1 MLADAES
8 DALHARVRALV
19 VAFQEGREG
28 PEPFDALAV
37 DIARFQAERVPGIA
51 RLHRAAGSDPLA
63 LRSAHEVPSVPTD
76 AFKHVRIATFPA
88 WPGET
93 VFRTSGTTLTV
104 RGTHVFRTTSTYDAA
119 ALAFGAHALFAG
131 LSEPPA
137 AVVLAPPFT
146 EARDSSLGHMMQ
158 HFVEELTSTPP
169 GARTHFVEG
178 DTIAHDALEARLDA
192 LVAEGRPVVVLGTSF
207 AFVHWLDAR
216 TRSATPLPPGSRV
229 MQTGGT
235 KGKSREVSPGELR
248 ARVAVALGVGEGS
261 VVSEYGMTEL
271 SSQFYEGTLLGTGEG
286 VHVEPPWAR
295 VVPVHPETLAPVA
308 FGEEGLARIE
318 DLANVDSAVA
328 IQTQD
333 RVVRV
338 PGGFRLLGRAKGA
351 PPRGCS
357 IAIDELLAR
366 GGT

>member
-19 VAFQEGREG
+19 AAFQEGREG

-51 RLHRAAGSDPLA
+51 RLHRAAQRDPRA
-63 LRSAHEVPSVPTD
+63 LRAAHEIPAVPTD
-76 AFKHVRIATFPA
+76 AFKHVRIATFHT

-93 VFRTSGTTLTV
+93 VFRTSGTTLAV
-104 RGTHVFRTTSTYDAA
+104 RGTHAFRTTSTYDAA
-119 ALAFGAHALFAG
+119 ALAFGAHALFAD

-137 AVVLAPPFT
+137 AVVLAPPRH
-146 EARDSSLGHMMQ
+146 EAPDSSLGHMMQ
-158 HFVEELTSTPP
+158 RFVERLTSTPP

-178 DTIAHDALEARLDA
+178 DAIAHDALEARLDA

-207 AFVHWLDAR
+207 AFVHWLDGR
-216 TRSATPLPPGSRV
+216 TRGATPLPPGSRV

-248 ARVAVALGVGEGS
+248 ARLASALGVGEGS

-271 SSQFYEGTLLGTGEG
+271 SSQFYEGTLLGTAEG

-295 VVPVHPETLAPVA
+295 VVPVHPETLAPVP

-318 DLANVDSAVA
+318 DLANVDSSVA

-333 RVVRV
+333 VVVRV

-366 GGT
+366 GET